1 MTTHTHHWVRIG
13 PYLKCSNCGELRAA
27 PREGAQ

>member
-13 PYLKCSNCGELRAA
+13 PYLKCSSCGELRVAD
-27 PREGAQ
+27 EGDR

>member
-13 PYLKCSNCGELRAA
+13 PYLKCSTCGELRAA
-27 PREGAQ
+27 EEKR